1 MSDKNKRL
9 RKLLAIRNL
18 DSDVSIII
26 DSQMDER
33 DESSLFKAHRTI
45 MSEYNIISNYT
56 KPRGIT
62 ILLKKRTGITLGNV
76 DANDENIIILSILTA
91 SNETIDIA
99 AIYGPSDKDDPAFF
113 ERVSDKLDNRGYQHK
128 IIIGD
133 WNTTLDACNDQLN
146 YITDPHKKS
155 REVIQSWEDSELIFD
170 AFRYKNPDHK
180 EYTWRVRNSTKA
192 SRLDMIWATSHLL
205 DHMEVSHVD
214 NHPDVTDHTSL
225 KATID
230 LEMQREGPGI
240 FRCKIGIQNN
250 VLYQSIIK
258 NCIKDEIFKALV
270 PSTKIIL
277 SMHSL
282 KPEPRL
288 RRNLEP

>member
-1 MSDKNKRL
+1 
-9 RKLLAIRNL
+9 
-18 DSDVSIII
+18 
-26 DSQMDER
+26 
-33 DESSLFKAHRTI
+33 
-45 MSEYNIISNYT
+45 
-56 KPRGIT
+56 
-62 ILLKKRTGITLGNV
+62 
-76 DANDENIIILSILTA
+76 
-91 SNETIDIA
+91 
-99 AIYGPSDKDDPAFF
+99 
-113 ERVSDKLDNRGYQHK
+113 
-128 IIIGD
+128 
-133 WNTTLDACNDQLN
+133 
-146 YITDPHKKS
+146 
-155 REVIQSWEDSELIFD
+155 
-170 AFRYKNPDHK
+170 
-180 EYTWRVRNSTKA
+180 
-192 SRLDMIWATSHLL
+192 MIWATSHLL

-282 KPEPRL
+282 KPEPHL
-288 RRNLEP
+288 RRNSEP